1 MTDTIWP
8 PNFAKSRGAK
18 YLVLIQSLRAAVR
31 TGELSQGQRLP
42 PVRELS
48 WQLGI
53 TPGTVARAYKLA
65 AEEGLVDTA
74 VGRGTFVTG
83 ARAVSDIP
91 EPLIN
96 LTGVNMVNFRS
107 AQVVNVGQ
115 SGAISAQLRA
125 LGAEGAHE
133 YVTYPTEETDYAA
146 REAVVDW
153 IGEGRAGRI
162 AADDIVLAMGAQNAT
177 IIALQAILHGPAP
190 IILTDELAYPGVRHA
205 AKLLRA
211 RLIGVEMDA
220 EGLRPDRLE
229 HLLREHGA
237 QVLLTSAEAH
247 SPTTTRTSLA
257 RRKEIIDIA
266 RRHQLQIIEDDCHC
280 IWWEGRPAY
289 RELCPE
295 LCWYISSLTKSVSS
309 ALRFGYIVPPQGQA
323 RLVRQVAQ
331 SSFYGIP
338 QPMIDL
344 GEALLRSGDAAR
356 IRAKVRSKI
365 NERVQEALNCLGSW
379 DIAYHHDV
387 SFFWLKLPQGWRGSS
402 FARACERVG
411 ISLKAADEFALAD
424 GASPN
429 AVRIGISVDIDHE
442 TYRAALVKM
451 SDILAK
457 PPSNAEI

>member
-1 MTDTIWP
+1 MTDTIWAP
-8 PNFAKSRGAK
+8 DFTQTRGPK
-18 YLVLIQSLRAAVR
+18 YIVLIQSLRSAVR
-31 TGELSQGQRLP
+31 SGVLEQGARLP
-42 PVRELS
+42 PVRELA
-48 WQLGI
+48 WELGI

-65 AEEGLVDTA
+65 VEEGLVQTT

-83 ARAVSDIP
+83 ARAAEDIP
-91 EPLIN
+91 EPLLN
-96 LTGVNMVNFRS
+96 AGQANMVNFRS

-115 SGAISAQLRA
+115 SDEISAHLRA
-125 LGAEGAHE
+125 LGAEGAKQ
-133 YVTYPTEETDYAA
+133 YVTYPTDETDCGA

-153 IGEGRAGRI
+153 IGPGRAGRLT
-162 AADDIVLAMGAQNAT
+162 ADDIVLAMGAQNAT
-177 IIALQAILHGPAP
+177 IIALQAVLHGPAP

-229 HLLREHGA
+229 QLLREHGA
-237 QVLLTSAEAH
+237 QALLTSAEAH

-257 RRKEIIDIA
+257 RRKEIVEIA

-309 ALRFGYIVPPQGQA
+309 ALRFGFIVPPQGQS

-338 QPMIDL
+338 QPIIDL
-344 GEALLRSGDAAR
+344 SEALLRTGDAVK
-356 IRAKVRSKI
+356 IRARVRKLI
-365 NERVQEALNCLGSW
+365 NERVQEAVNCLGSW
-379 DIAYHHDV
+379 DISFGHDV

-402 FARACERVG
+402 FALACERAG
-411 ISLKAADEFALAD
+411 ILLKAADEFALAD

-429 AVRIGISVDIDHE
+429 AVRIGISVDIDHD
-442 TYRAALVKM
+442 TYRAALLKM
-451 SDILAK
+451 SDILSR
-457 PPSNAEI
+457 PPSNADV